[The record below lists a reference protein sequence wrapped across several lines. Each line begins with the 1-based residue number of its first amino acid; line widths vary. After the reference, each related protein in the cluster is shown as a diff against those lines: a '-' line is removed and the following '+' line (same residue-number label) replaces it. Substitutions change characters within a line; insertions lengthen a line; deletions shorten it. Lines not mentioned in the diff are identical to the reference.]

1 MARSKSGGSRAFLR
15 GRIASDVYSVG
26 KDSRGNRQQIVR
38 SRPESVVNPMTLPQ
52 QVVRMCMKTSA
63 LALKELSVI
72 VNHSWEGVPYG
83 QMSVSE
89 FNRINFAALKSQ
101 YETEPDVVGK
111 FSYATPSTR
120 GMQLGPYQVSKGS
133 LVVPS
138 SLTYPM
144 TEGMQ
149 GVAILTTSVEYS
161 AQPKVSDIKAALGV
175 SEGDYITILGF
186 VASADG
192 LSVSPRFQRFYFE
205 PSIPADTVVT
215 NANIAQVFRTEG
227 NNAPYLTIMPGSS
240 DKHEVWFGNADVF
253 GNSVDGRYSG
263 TIILS
268 RKFADAWLRS
278 SSFIQIY
285 ADEWDGFT
293 ADQAIEEWPIGEVRF
308 LNGGDLT

>member
-26 KDSRGNRQQIVR
+26 KDSKGNRQQIVR

-89 FNRINFAALKSQ
+89 FNRINFAALKAQ
-101 YETEPDVVGK
+101 YESEPGVAGK
-111 FSYATPSTR
+111 FGYAVPATR

-133 LVVPS
+133 LVVPE

-144 TEGMQ
+144 TAAYR
-149 GVAILTTSVEYS
+149 GVALLKTGVEYN
-161 AQPKVSDIKAALGV
+161 QPLKVSDIRAALGV
-175 SEGDYITILGF
+175 AEGDYVT
-186 VASADG
+186 V
-192 LSVSPRFQRFYFE
+192 LSFKSTLDDFSVTPRFCRFYFE
-205 PSIPADTVVT
+205 PSIADDTVVT
-215 NANIAQVFRTEG
+215 SDNIGSVFRTEG
-227 NNAPYLTIMPGSS
+227 NNAAYMSVENDAMEGVCL
-240 DKHEVWFGNADVF
+240 FLGNADVH
-253 GNSVDGRYSG
+253 SDAEDGLLSG

-268 RKFADAWLRS
+268 RKFADSWLRS
-278 SSFIQIY
+278 SSFIQV
-285 ADEWDGFT
+285 DSNEWQ
-293 ADQAIEEWPIGEVRF
+293 AYSAEEAIEEWPIGEVRF
-308 LNGGDLT
+308 LNGGNLT